1 MEKNTQLFIGVAAIG
16 AAIYLCYKKSQP
28 AVAKDTTMVDTTTP
42 APKASMVGANGG
54 LKGLK
59 MKKLVGFAAADNL
72 VARGSTFNYGGM
84 PQARESKFNASGAA
98 MMPQKTFYNTQSSG
112 WIR

>member
-1 MEKNTQLFIGVAAIG
+1 MEKNTQLFIGIAAIG
-16 AAIYLCYKKSQP
+16 AAIYLCYTKSQP
-28 AVAKDTTMVDTTTP
+28 AAKETAMVDTTAAP

-59 MKKLVGFAAADNL
+59 MKKKLVGFAAADNL
-72 VARGSTFNYGGM
+72 VARGS
-84 PQARESKFNASGAA
+84 KFNAGGAT

-112 WIR
+112 WVR

>member
-28 AVAKDTTMVDTTTP
+28 AVAKDTTMVDTTTAPAP

-59 MKKLVGFAAADNL
+59 MKKKLVGFAAADNL
-72 VARGSTFNYGGM
+72 VARGS
-84 PQARESKFNASGAA
+84 KFNAGGAA
-98 MMPQKTFYNTQSSG
+98 SMPQKTFYDTQSSG
-112 WIR
+112 WVR